1 MQEDLLHFIWKY
13 KRLPLQKLGTTKGLP
28 LQIVD
33 VGRHN
38 LLAGPDFFNARLRI
52 DGQLWAG
59 NVEIHLRSSH
69 WYAHHHELDDN
80 YDSVILHVVWED
92 DAVVFGSDNR
102 EIPTLELKDLIQ
114 EKLLQSYRGLLNN
127 DQKKFINCERDIGRL
142 DSFVVSNWLER
153 LYVSRLEQKSAL
165 IMELLQKSRNDWEK
179 VLFNMLLKGF
189 GSKINGDSFLGI
201 SERIDFA
208 IVRKIRGKEHQL
220 ECLLMGMA
228 GLLDDRSVVD
238 TYYLHLKKEFAYMS
252 VKYKLDNISL
262 QRPDFFKL
270 RPSNFPTVRLA
281 QAAALYNLRPNLF
294 ERLMEAP
301 DLESIY
307 DILGVGA
314 SSYWDTHFTF
324 GKASRKSVKKLTRKF
339 MDLLVINTLL
349 PIRFCYERYR
359 GMEPTTGIYDLISKV
374 DPENN
379 TIISQFQKLGMTANN
394 ALESQAIL
402 QLYNGY
408 CTKNKCLQCAIGAS
422 LLGGNK

>member
-13 KRLPLQKLGTTKGLP
+13 KRLPLQKLVTTKGLP
-28 LQIVD
+28 LEIVD
-33 VGRHN
+33 VGGHN

-92 DAVVFGSDNR
+92 DAVVFGNDNR

-114 EKLLQSYRGLLNN
+114 EKLLQSYSALLNN
-127 DQKKFINCERDIGRL
+127 DRKKFINCERDIGQV
-142 DSFVVSNWLER
+142 DGFVVGNWLER
-153 LYVSRLEQKSAL
+153 LYVSRLEQKSTL
-165 IMELLQKSRNDWEK
+165 IMELLQKSHNDWEK

-189 GSKINGDSFLGI
+189 GSNINGDSFLGI
-201 SERIDFA
+201 SEQIDFG
-208 IVRKIRGKEHQL
+208 IVRKIRGREHQL

-228 GLLDDRSVVD
+228 GLLEDSSVMD
-238 TYYLHLKKEFAYMS
+238 TYYLHLKKEFAYLS
-252 VKYKLDNISL
+252 VKYKLNNISL
-262 QRPDFFKL
+262 PRPDFFKL

-294 ERLMEAP
+294 GRLMEAS
-301 DLESIY
+301 DLGSIY
-307 DILGVGA
+307 KILGVRA
-314 SSYWDTHFTF
+314 SPYWDTHFTF
-324 GKASRKSVKKLTRKF
+324 GKPSRKSVKKLTRKF

-359 GMEPTTGIYDLISKV
+359 GMEAATGIYDLIANV
-374 DPENN
+374 GPEHNA
-379 TIISQFQKLGMTANN
+379 IISHFHKLGLTAGS

-402 QLYNGY
+402 QLYNAY